1 MNLRRLIA
9 SLPPLRRVG
18 QWFVLGAALIALGAT
33 GCITMTSDIDD
44 GGDTSRFQDRQV
56 VVVVHGMG
64 RTGFSMRSLEHTL
77 RDEGYEVVNW
87 SYSSYCCSADE
98 LGDELRADLELIA
111 DGDPERIHFVG
122 HSLGNIIV
130 QVALDGAP
138 PESGGRFVM
147 LAPPNHGSAS
157 ADRYV
162 DWLGWLLTPMEDLT
176 TDDDST
182 VHHLE
187 APTHWDI
194 GVIAGEYDGKV
205 SIPESR
211 HPAQDDHT
219 VVPSRH
225 TFIMT
230 RDDVHQLTEAFLES
244 GEF

>member
-1 MNLRRLIA
+1 MNPRRMKSSLWPLGLLGPWFVIGALLIA
-9 SLPPLRRVG
+9 V
-18 QWFVLGAALIALGAT
+18 GAT
-33 GCITMTSDIDD
+33 GCVTTASDIDE
-44 GGDTSRFQDRQV
+44 DTAAHRFEDRQV

-87 SYSSYCCSADE
+87 SYSSTCCSADE

-111 DGDPERIHFVG
+111 DGAPENIHFVA

-130 QVALDGAP
+130 QVALDGAEP
-138 PESGGRFVM
+138 DPGGRFVM
-147 LAPPNHGSAS
+147 LAPPNRGSAS

-162 DWLGWLLTPMEDLT
+162 DWLGWLLTPMDDLT
-176 TDDDST
+176 TDDNST
-182 VHHLE
+182 IHSLE
-187 APTHWDI
+187 TPKQWDI
-194 GVIAGEYDGKV
+194 GVIAGQYDGKV
-205 SIPESR
+205 SISESR
-211 HPAQDDHT
+211 HPAQDAHT

-225 TFIMT
+225 TFIMS